1 MGNEQ
6 ACSDAILS
14 LRRRGRHVQVGLL
27 PPVEG
32 HPRVPMAR
40 AIAWELD
47 LLGSHGMATVDYPQ
61 MLDLIERGVLQPQR
75 LIERTIGLEEAAEL
89 LPTFDRAAVAGMT
102 MIKPTPSRSDGTN

>member
-1 MGNEQ
+1 
-6 ACSDAILS
+6 
-14 LRRRGRHVQVGLL
+14 
-27 PPVEG
+27 
-32 HPRVPMAR
+32 MAR

-61 MLDLIERGVLQPQR
+61 MLDLSERGVLQPQR
-75 LIERTIGLEEAAEL
+75 LIERAIGLEEAAEL